1 MTIDRRRKRRLVNAV
16 HRLVNPIARRLPTQ
30 AVLETTGRVS
40 GRPRTTPI
48 GGRLDRGAFWF
59 VSMNGESADYV
70 RNIKA
75 NNTVRL
81 RIRSR
86 WWTGRAHLLP
96 DEHADARNE
105 QLTWLNRKVNR
116 TLGTALLTIR
126 IDLDR

>member
-1 MTIDRRRKRRLVNAV
+1 MAIDSRRKRHLVNAL
-16 HRLVNPIARRLPTQ
+16 HRLVNPFARRLPTQ

-40 GRPRTTPI
+40 GQARTTPI
-48 GGRLDRGAFWF
+48 GGHLDGNVYWF

-81 RIRSR
+81 RVRGR
-86 WWTGRAHLLP
+86 WRIGQAHLLR
-96 DEHADARNE
+96 DHDAEAHNG
-105 QLTWLNRKVNR
+105 QLSWLNRTANR
-116 TLGTALLTIR
+116 TLGTGLLTIR